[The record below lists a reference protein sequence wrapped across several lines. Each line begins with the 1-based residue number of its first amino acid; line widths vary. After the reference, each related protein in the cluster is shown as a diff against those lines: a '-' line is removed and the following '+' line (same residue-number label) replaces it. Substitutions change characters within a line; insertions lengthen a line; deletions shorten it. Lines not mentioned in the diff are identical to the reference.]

1 MHVLKDICSV
11 AEYQLEDAAK
21 KRDWTE
27 SDIDLVYKLVK
38 TMYYI
43 KCIDAMEDSFDDGYS
58 RDGRGGA
65 SYRRG
70 RSYDYDYE
78 SSMRRGR
85 SREDGKDAM
94 RELNDMMSKASSD
107 IERQVIGRMMDRL
120 G

>member
-43 KCIDAMEDSFDDGYS
+43 KCIDAMKDSFDEEFS
-58 RDGRGGA
+58 RDSRGA

-78 SSMRRGR
+78 ASMRRGR

>member
-43 KCIDAMEDSFDDGYS
+43 KCIDAMEDSFDEGYS
-58 RDGRGGA
+58 RDG

-70 RSYDYDYE
+70 RSYDYE
-78 SSMRRGR
+78 ASMRRGR
-85 SREDGKDAM
+85 SRDEGKDTM
-94 RELNDMMSKASSD
+94 RELNDMMSKANSD
-107 IERQVIGRMMDRL
+107 IERQVIGRLMDRL
-120 G
+120 S

>member
-43 KCIDAMEDSFDDGYS
+43 KCIDAMEDSFDEGYS
-58 RDGRGGA
+58 RDGRGA

-78 SSMRRGR
+78 ASMRRGR

>member
-43 KCIDAMEDSFDDGYS
+43 KCIDAMEDSFDEGYS
-58 RDGRGGA
+58 R
-65 SYRRG
+65 S
-70 RSYDYDYE
+70 SDYE
-78 SSMRRGR
+78 ASMRRGR
-85 SREDGKDAM
+85 SRDEGKDTM
-94 RELNDMMSKASSD
+94 RELNDMMSKANSD
-107 IERQVIGRMMDRL
+107 IERQVIGRLMDRL
-120 G
+120 S